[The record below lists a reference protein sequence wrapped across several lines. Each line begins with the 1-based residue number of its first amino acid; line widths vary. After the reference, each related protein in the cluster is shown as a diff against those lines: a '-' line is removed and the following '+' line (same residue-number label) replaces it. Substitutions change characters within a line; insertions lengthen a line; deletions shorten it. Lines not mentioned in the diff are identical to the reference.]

1 MPVRTAAPSCD
12 ALATSQQAAALVGG
26 SGEVQRFEHLA
37 SGTLR
42 SSWAALAANG
52 AVCGWGENGL
62 HELVESTG
70 TPWVF
75 VRVVPGL
82 TDVWNTLVRELS
94 PSAGAGYD
102 GGVSRGGSCS
112 QICSTDVLVDGAWLS
127 VEANAATAHLDEAA
141 FHAFVQGVVSRY
153 RALPQPT
160 PVATHAPRSCEDDHV
175 RKAVAQAFG
184 SQGVI
189 HSNPPVFSL
198 AEALQR
204 AGLYTSCA
212 YFSGGDR
219 DTWETW
225 VTVVDHA
232 DPALLSTYRS
242 AVDHPEARSVDV
254 SSLPAGSSGL
264 MEPTVD
270 SQRTIVDTLSG
281 SHWIDVVTYI
291 TSDSAASVG
300 LASAL
305 THSPWLG

>member
-1 MPVRTAAPSCD
+1 MPVRTAAPACD
-12 ALATSQQAAALVGG
+12 ALATPQQAVALVGG
-26 SGEVQRFEHLA
+26 SGEPQRFEHLP
-37 SGTLR
+37 SGFLQ

-62 HELVESTG
+62 HELVGSTG

-82 TDVWNTLVRELS
+82 ADEWKTLAAELS

-102 GGVSRGGSCS
+102 GGVSRGGSCE
-112 QICSTDVLVDGAWLS
+112 QICSTDVLVGDAWLS
-127 VEANAATAHLDEAA
+127 VEANAATTPLDEAA
-141 FHAFVQGVVSRY
+141 FHTFVQGIVSRY
-153 RALPQPT
+153 RSLPQPT
-160 PVATHAPRSCEDDHV
+160 PVAMHAPRSCEDDRV
-175 RKAVAQAFG
+175 RSAVSAAFG
-184 SQGVI
+184 SKGVV

-198 AEALQR
+198 GEALQR

-225 VTVVDHA
+225 ITVVDHA
-232 DPALLSTYRS
+232 DPSLLATYRA
-242 AVDHPEARSVDV
+242 AVDHPEARSVDA
-254 SSLPAGSSGL
+254 SSLPAGAFAL
-264 MEPTVD
+264 FEPSVD

-281 SHWIDVVTYI
+281 SSWIDVVTYI

-305 THSPWLG
+305 THSAWLG